1 MKVGDLIVGDR
12 DQALMVPGYDF
23 GLVID
28 EKPVDSDDPYETQYR
43 VLWNG
48 GRISYPARSYLEFYT
63 TVVNED
69 R

>member
-23 GLVID
+23 GLIID
-28 EKPVDSDDPYETQYR
+28 EKPVDPDDPYETQFR
-43 VLWNG
+43 VMWECG
-48 GRISYPARSYLEFYT
+48 KISYPSQGYLECYK
-63 TVVNED
+63 VVNEG